1 MTATN
6 WPYNTRHWRRLRKM
20 KLTEQPLCAYC
31 LEMGRTI
38 PATVADHIVPVKE
51 RPDLAF
57 VYDNIQGL
65 CRECHDS
72 VKRREESTGR
82 RVGCKQD
89 GTPVD
94 PGHWWNE

>member
-1 MTATN
+1 
-6 WPYNTRHWRRLRKM
+6 M

-65 CRECHDS
+65 CKECHDS
-72 VKRREESTGR
+72 VKRREEATGR

-94 PGHWWNE
+94 PGHHWHKER